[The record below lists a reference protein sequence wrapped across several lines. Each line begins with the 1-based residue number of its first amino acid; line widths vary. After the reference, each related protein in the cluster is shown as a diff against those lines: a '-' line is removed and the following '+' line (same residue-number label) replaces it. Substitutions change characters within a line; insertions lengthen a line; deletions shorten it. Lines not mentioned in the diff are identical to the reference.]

1 MDDRLRAELLRRA
14 AKDQEARQARDFD
27 AVHAVDGENLPWLR
41 ELIAARGW
49 PGASLVGADG
59 AHHAWLLV
67 QHMDADPAFQRRCLE
82 LLTAA
87 VAAGEATET
96 DLAYLTDR
104 VLLAEGGQQVYG
116 TQVHRQ
122 GGAWRPR
129 NLGDPDGVDARRA
142 AAGLG
147 PLAGYLHHFDDYP
160 VQSSQLK
167 CHGCG
172 GWVPFE
178 PPEAGASV
186 TVSCQ
191 DCGLESTF
199 VVQ

>member
-1 MDDRLRAELLRRA
+1 MHHSAAER
-14 AKDQEARQARDFD
+14 
-27 AVHAVDGENLPWLR
+27 
-41 ELIAARGW
+41 
-49 PGASLVGADG
+49 
-59 AHHAWLLV
+59 
-67 QHMDADPAFQRRCLE
+67 AFQRQCLE

-87 VAAGEATET
+87 AEAGEATRT

-104 VLLAEGGQQVYG
+104 VLLAEGGQQVCG

-142 AAGLG
+142 AAGRG
-147 PLAGYLHHFDDYP
+147 PLAGYLRGFDDYP
-160 VQSSQLK
+160 VQSSPLK
-167 CHGCG
+167 CRGCG

-178 PPEAGASV
+178 PPEAGAAV
-186 TVSCQ
+186 TVTCA

-199 VVQ
+199 RVSG